1 MAHQQDAEVCF
12 PLTSV
17 FCFSF
22 CLGYLLSF
30 FSFANDAQGLLNF
43 WLGTLTVFF
52 QRDHE

>member
-17 FCFSF
+17 DFFSF
-22 CLGYLLSF
+22 CLGFLLSL

-43 WLGTLTVFF
+43 
-52 QRDHE
+52 